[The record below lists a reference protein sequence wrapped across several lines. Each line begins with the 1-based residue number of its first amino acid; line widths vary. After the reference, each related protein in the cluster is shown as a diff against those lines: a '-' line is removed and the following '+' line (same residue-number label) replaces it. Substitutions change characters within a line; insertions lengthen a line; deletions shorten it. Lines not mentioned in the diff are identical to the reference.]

1 MKKIINL
8 LKSTPNEASKSRD
21 KNWVEVN
28 DDSHGTYGANNQIKF
43 KTSMLS
49 SSLYDY
55 SKALIL
61 RNGTIIVPNTR
72 TTAAPNNKNK

>member
-1 MKKIINL
+1 M
-8 LKSTPNEASKSRD
+8 
-21 KNWVEVN
+21 N
-28 DDSHGTYGANNQIKF
+28 DDSRGTYGANNQINF

>member
-1 MKKIINL
+1 M
-8 LKSTPNEASKSRD
+8 
-21 KNWVEVN
+21 N
-28 DDSHGTYGANNQIKF
+28 DDSRGTYGANNQIKF
-43 KTSMLS
+43 KTSMLN

-72 TTAAPNNKNK
+72 TTVAPNNKNK